1 MPKHLLVLADGTE
14 IGSGQVGDNAVRSVS
29 YTQTVADDTDLA
41 PGAACACKLEI
52 ELWVQPGHALHI
64 TSGTEMTC
72 YRLDA
77 AGGRE
82 KIGVFRAVKPTKAS
96 RNTYKVYAYDAVSR
110 LDGIQSTWLRS
121 IQGQFPMSLWAFAQ
135 AVAARCGVTIANT
148 ALPAN
153 GSYQVQAFYADD
165 LTGRQLL
172 AWVAQAAGCFLR
184 ANADGALEFGWYKDR
199 RDIVIGPGEGA
210 AASTLLA
217 DSTGALLQ
225 DAEEY
230 YLLAAAAADADGVT
244 PYYDGTLSYED
255 YTCATIDKV
264 QIRQSSDDVGVVFPA
279 DEAGTN
285 ALTIEGN
292 LLLTTSTDAALR
304 PVAQALYAQM
314 QSVEYTPCTVRI
326 PAAQAAALGLGA
338 GQIVRVQ
345 DARGR
350 VFDTWIMTATW
361 GANGV
366 TLESTGN
373 ASRDGSAATNQQIY
387 KNLTGKMLE
396 ISASVDGLKIANRD
410 LQGNLAS
417 LELTVE
423 GIETNVQKQLDDM
436 TDYVD
441 EKTGE
446 IKDQAV
452 SEAVSSAMQQVD
464 ESLTFYPTKVEMQ
477 SAIEQS
483 ASEINLTVS
492 QKLTGYSTT
501 SQMQQYVNGQTSGIL
516 DDAKDYTDGQLKLY
530 PTTIEMNSAI
540 EQSAASIRLSVN
552 ETLTMYPSNTEME
565 DYVDGQLRD
574 YVTQVQMESAI
585 EQSADNINLSV
596 TQRLTSYSTTSQ
608 MQSYVQGQTSDTLDD
623 AKDYTDG
630 QVATRP
636 TTTTV
641 QNMIDIG
648 LEGITLSASTNG
660 TTSTITLKSGST
672 TITSAQI
679 KFTGLVTFTDLY
691 TSGKTQI
698 NADNI
703 TTGSVTTR
711 ITSATQ
717 GIGPGA
723 GATELEGG
731 VLTVKVSHSLVA
743 PNTPIFQMT
752 PIYSNGMYYEMLRFI
767 GDTPHEN
774 QITSL
779 YPGDNNFNITS
790 ENNGSQMGLVISMK
804 NVTTW
809 CPVVI
814 HGDTTVEKFHG
825 RVVEWRYVDSIG
837 TYVLCGPR
845 TDA

>member
-1 MPKHLLVLADGTE
+1 MSNAVPKHLLVLADGTE

-52 ELWVQPGHALHI
+52 ELWVQPGHALRI

-77 AGGRE
+77 AGGRK

-184 ANADGALEFGWYKDR
+184 ANADGALEFAWYADR

-314 QSVEYTPCTVRI
+314 QAVEYTPCTVRI

-350 VFDTWIMTATW
+350 VFDTWIMSATW

-396 ISASVDGLKIANRD
+396 IRTSVDGLELKASE
-410 LQGNLAS
+410 LQG
-417 LELTVE
+417 
-423 GIETNVQKQLDDM
+423 
-436 TDYVD
+436 
-441 EKTGE
+441 
-446 IKDQAV
+446 
-452 SEAVSSAMQQVD
+452 
-464 ESLTFYPTKVEMQ
+464 
-477 SAIEQS
+477 
-483 ASEINLTVS
+483 
-492 QKLTGYSTT
+492 
-501 SQMQQYVNGQTSGIL
+501 
-516 DDAKDYTDGQLKLY
+516 DYTELLI
-530 PTTIEMNSAI
+530 T
-540 EQSAASIRLSVN
+540 
-552 ETLTMYPSNTEME
+552 
-565 DYVDGQLRD
+565 VDG
-574 YVTQVQMESAI
+574 
-585 EQSADNINLSV
+585 
-596 TQRLTSYSTTSQ
+596 LTSTVAGKIDGEEAQ
-608 MQSYVQGQTSDTLDD
+608 VLIDQSLD
-623 AKDYTDG
+623 
-630 QVATRP
+630 
-636 TTTTV
+636 
-641 QNMIDIG
+641 
-648 LEGITLSASTNG
+648 GITLSAANGSESSTL
-660 TTSTITLKSGST
+660 TLKYGST
-672 TITSAQI
+672 TLASAQI
-679 KFTGLVTFTDLY
+679 TFSGLVEFVTQSDLSTAGQTTINGGNINTGTISSQDGSMRIELNNSKIFVGSGDFQVGNDNAFTEFESGAIRVWRSGKDLAGISANY
-691 TSGKTQI
+691 TSLWNVDLALFYAQTGVSALGYVDDAGGEHPYIISDPGELFSNGKNGYQAVI
-698 NADNI
+698 DCNGYC
-703 TTGSVTTR
+703 TGTFESKIIRANTR
-711 ITSATQ
+711 IY
-717 GIGPGA
+717 
-723 GATELEGG
+723 LENTVPNMYDIQMYGVADDNGSLCVDRSIYSLGG
-731 VLTVKVSHSLVA
+731 VFGQNIQALSVASAAPLSYAAAAGDYGILSMASVSSLTPYLMDVGSAVLDETGECLIVQPAAFAAAADDTAEPVWLVTGECACTVSKQGRGAIVRGEPHARIDWVCLLPPAGYAADYAVPAATIKVEER
-743 PNTPIFQMT
+743 I
-752 PIYSNGMYYEMLRFI
+752 
-767 GDTPHEN
+767 
-774 QITSL
+774 
-779 YPGDNNFNITS
+779 
-790 ENNGSQMGLVISMK
+790 
-804 NVTTW
+804 
-809 CPVVI
+809 
-814 HGDTTVEKFHG
+814 
-825 RVVEWRYVDSIG
+825 
-837 TYVLCGPR
+837 
-845 TDA
+845 

>member
-14 IGSGQVGDNAVRSVS
+14 IGSGQVGDNAIRSVS

-52 ELWVQPGHALHI
+52 ELWVQPGHALRI

-121 IQGQFPMSLWAFAQ
+121 IQGQFPMSLWAFARL
-135 AVAARCGVTIANT
+135 VAQRCGVTIAND
-148 ALPAN
+148 ALPRSGA
-153 GSYQVQAFYADD
+153 YQVQAFYADD

-172 AWVAQAAGCFLR
+172 SWVAQAAGCFLR
-184 ANADGALEFGWYKDR
+184 ANADGALEFAWYADR

-279 DEAGTN
+279 GETGTN

-396 ISASVDGLKIANRD
+396 IRTSVDGLELKASE
-410 LQGNLAS
+410 LQGDYTELLLEVEGISATVSAQDGRLAT
-417 LELTVE
+417 LELTVD
-423 GIETNVQKQLDDM
+423 GIET
-436 TDYVD
+436 
-441 EKTGE
+441 
-446 IKDQAV
+446 
-452 SEAVSSAMQQVD
+452 
-464 ESLTFYPTKVEMQ
+464 
-477 SAIEQS
+477 
-483 ASEINLTVS
+483 TVS
-492 QKLTGYSTT
+492 GKIDGNQA
-501 SQMQQYVNGQTSGIL
+501 QTLINQSL
-516 DDAKDYTDGQLKLY
+516 D
-530 PTTIEMNSAI
+530 S
-540 EQSAASIRLSVN
+540 
-552 ETLTMYPSNTEME
+552 
-565 DYVDGQLRD
+565 
-574 YVTQVQMESAI
+574 
-585 EQSADNINLSV
+585 
-596 TQRLTSYSTTSQ
+596 
-608 MQSYVQGQTSDTLDD
+608 
-623 AKDYTDG
+623 
-630 QVATRP
+630 
-636 TTTTV
+636 
-641 QNMIDIG
+641 
-648 LEGITLSASTNG
+648 ITLSAANGSESSTL
-660 TTSTITLKSGST
+660 TLKYGST
-672 TITSAQI
+672 TLASAQI
-679 KFTGLVTFTDLY
+679 TFSGLVNFVTQSDLSTAGQTTINGGNIKTGVIDS
-691 TSGKTQI
+691 TSGYTHLDLAAGIFRVGVSTTDRVEITPEGIVWYAGDNVYGQLSHGRIRTEDTHLWITSDSRYQMLGWMHEDTGDYQCLEVEQVDNAVSVPNRLNVNGVCSVRSLTAWDGKDRVVQTDHWGNRAIAAMESPEPMFFDAGSGEIDETGVCYIEI
-698 NADNI
+698 NPI
-703 TTGSVTTR
+703 YGET
-711 ITSATQ
+711 TSATVVRRWYVTPTSDGALWVDKQ
-717 GIGPGA
+717 PWGAIVHGAPGMTFDWMVGSIQRGYEGIYA
-723 GATELEGG
+723 EVNTDNY
-731 VLTVKVSHSLVA
+731 
-743 PNTPIFQMT
+743 PNVH
-752 PIYSNGMYYEMLRFI
+752 YK
-767 GDTPHEN
+767 
-774 QITSL
+774 
-779 YPGDNNFNITS
+779 PGD
-790 ENNGSQMGLVISMK
+790 GLNDAVLRGAFDPMADA
-804 NVTTW
+804 VT
-809 CPVVI
+809 
-814 HGDTTVEKFHG
+814 DYLDE
-825 RVVEWRYVDSIG
+825 
-837 TYVLCGPR
+837 
-845 TDA
+845 TDYNAILREAV

>member
-14 IGSGQVGDNAVRSVS
+14 IGSGQVGDNAIRSVS

-52 ELWVQPGHALHI
+52 ELWVQPGHALRI

-279 DEAGTN
+279 GETGTN

-314 QSVEYTPCTVRI
+314 QAVEYTPCTVRI

-361 GANGV
+361 SANGV

-396 ISASVDGLKIANRD
+396 IRTSVDGLELKASE
-410 LQGNLAS
+410 LQGAYTELLIEVEGISATVSAQDGRLAT
-417 LELTVE
+417 LELTVD
-423 GIETNVQKQLDDM
+423 GIET
-436 TDYVD
+436 
-441 EKTGE
+441 
-446 IKDQAV
+446 
-452 SEAVSSAMQQVD
+452 
-464 ESLTFYPTKVEMQ
+464 
-477 SAIEQS
+477 
-483 ASEINLTVS
+483 TVS
-492 QKLTGYSTT
+492 GKIDGNQAQTLINQSLDSITLYAA
-501 SQMQQYVNGQTSGIL
+501 NGS
-516 DDAKDYTDGQLKLY
+516 
-530 PTTIEMNSAI
+530 ES
-540 EQSAASIRLSVN
+540 S
-552 ETLTMYPSNTEME
+552 TLT
-565 DYVDGQLRD
+565 
-574 YVTQVQMESAI
+574 
-585 EQSADNINLSV
+585 
-596 TQRLTSYSTTSQ
+596 
-608 MQSYVQGQTSDTLDD
+608 
-623 AKDYTDG
+623 
-630 QVATRP
+630 
-636 TTTTV
+636 
-641 QNMIDIG
+641 
-648 LEGITLSASTNG
+648 
-660 TTSTITLKSGST
+660 LKYGST
-672 TITSAQI
+672 TLASAQI
-679 KFTGLVTFTDLY
+679 TFSGLVNFVTQSDLSTAGQTTINGGNIKTGVIDS
-691 TSGKTQI
+691 TSGYTHLDLAAGIFRVGVSTTDRVEITPEGIVWYAGDSVYGQLAHGRIRTEDTHLWITSDSRYQMLGWMHEDTGDYQCLEVEQVDNAVSVPNRLNVGGVCSVRSLTAWDGKDRVVQTDHWGNRAIAAMESPEPMFFDAGSGEIDVTGVCYIEI
-698 NADNI
+698 NPIYGA
-703 TTGSVTTR
+703 T
-711 ITSATQ
+711 TSATVERRWYVTPTSAGSALWVEKTVLGAIVHGEPGMTFDWMVGSIQ
-717 GIGPGA
+717 RGYEGIYA
-723 GATELEGG
+723 EVNTDNY
-731 VLTVKVSHSLVA
+731 
-743 PNTPIFQMT
+743 PNVH
-752 PIYSNGMYYEMLRFI
+752 YK
-767 GDTPHEN
+767 
-774 QITSL
+774 
-779 YPGDNNFNITS
+779 PGD
-790 ENNGSQMGLVISMK
+790 GLNDAVLRGVFDPMADA
-804 NVTTW
+804 VT
-809 CPVVI
+809 
-814 HGDTTVEKFHG
+814 DYLDE
-825 RVVEWRYVDSIG
+825 
-837 TYVLCGPR
+837 
-845 TDA
+845 TDYNAILREAV

>member
-1 MPKHLLVLADGTE
+1 
-14 IGSGQVGDNAVRSVS
+14 
-29 YTQTVADDTDLA
+29 
-41 PGAACACKLEI
+41 
-52 ELWVQPGHALHI
+52 
-64 TSGTEMTC
+64 MTC

-225 DAEEY
+225 DADGY

-350 VFDTWIMTATW
+350 VFDTWIMSASW
-361 GANGV
+361 SADGV

-396 ISASVDGLKIANRD
+396 IRTSVDGLELKASE
-410 LQGNLAS
+410 LQGDYTELLLEVEGISATVSAQDGRLAT
-417 LELTVE
+417 LELTVD
-423 GIETNVQKQLDDM
+423 GIET
-436 TDYVD
+436 
-441 EKTGE
+441 
-446 IKDQAV
+446 
-452 SEAVSSAMQQVD
+452 
-464 ESLTFYPTKVEMQ
+464 
-477 SAIEQS
+477 
-483 ASEINLTVS
+483 TVS
-492 QKLTGYSTT
+492 GKIDGNQA
-501 SQMQQYVNGQTSGIL
+501 QTLINQSL
-516 DDAKDYTDGQLKLY
+516 D
-530 PTTIEMNSAI
+530 S
-540 EQSAASIRLSVN
+540 
-552 ETLTMYPSNTEME
+552 
-565 DYVDGQLRD
+565 
-574 YVTQVQMESAI
+574 
-585 EQSADNINLSV
+585 
-596 TQRLTSYSTTSQ
+596 
-608 MQSYVQGQTSDTLDD
+608 
-623 AKDYTDG
+623 
-630 QVATRP
+630 
-636 TTTTV
+636 
-641 QNMIDIG
+641 
-648 LEGITLSASTNG
+648 ITLSAANGSESSTL
-660 TTSTITLKSGST
+660 TLKYGST
-672 TITSAQI
+672 TLASAQI
-679 KFTGLVTFTDLY
+679 TFSGLVNFVTQSDLSTAGQTTINGGNIKTGVIDS
-691 TSGKTQI
+691 TSGYTHLDLAAGIFRVGVSTTDRVEITPEGIVWYAGDNVYGQLSHGRIRTEDTHLWITSDSRYQMLGWMHEDTGDYQCLEVEQVDNAVSVPNRLNVGGVCSVRSLTAWDGKDRVVQTDHWGNRAIAAMESPEPMFFDAGSGVIDETGVCYIEI
-698 NADNI
+698 NPIYGA
-703 TTGSVTTR
+703 T
-711 ITSATQ
+711 TSATVERRWYVTPTSDGALWVDKQ
-717 GIGPGA
+717 PWGAIVHGAPGMTFDWMVGSIQRGYEGIYA
-723 GATELEGG
+723 EVNTDNY
-731 VLTVKVSHSLVA
+731 
-743 PNTPIFQMT
+743 PNVH
-752 PIYSNGMYYEMLRFI
+752 YK
-767 GDTPHEN
+767 
-774 QITSL
+774 
-779 YPGDNNFNITS
+779 PGD
-790 ENNGSQMGLVISMK
+790 GLNDAVLRGVFDPMADA
-804 NVTTW
+804 VT
-809 CPVVI
+809 
-814 HGDTTVEKFHG
+814 DYLDE
-825 RVVEWRYVDSIG
+825 
-837 TYVLCGPR
+837 
-845 TDA
+845 TDYNAILREAV

>member
-1 MPKHLLVLADGTE
+1 MSNAVPKHLLVLADGTE
-14 IGSGQVGDNAVRSVS
+14 IGSGQVGDNAIRSVS

-52 ELWVQPGHALHI
+52 ELWVQPGHALRI

-82 KIGVFRAVKPTKAS
+82 KIGVFRAVKPTKDS

-184 ANADGALEFGWYKDR
+184 ANADGALEFAWYADR

-230 YLLAAAAADADGVT
+230 YLLAAAAADTDGVT

-314 QSVEYTPCTVRI
+314 QAVEYTPCTVRI

-350 VFDTWIMTATW
+350 VFDTWIMSATW

-396 ISASVDGLKIANRD
+396 LRTSVDGLELKASE
-410 LQGNLAS
+410 LQGAYT
-417 LELTVE
+417 ELLIT
-423 GIETNVQKQLDDM
+423 
-436 TDYVD
+436 
-441 EKTGE
+441 
-446 IKDQAV
+446 
-452 SEAVSSAMQQVD
+452 
-464 ESLTFYPTKVEMQ
+464 
-477 SAIEQS
+477 
-483 ASEINLTVS
+483 
-492 QKLTGYSTT
+492 
-501 SQMQQYVNGQTSGIL
+501 
-516 DDAKDYTDGQLKLY
+516 
-530 PTTIEMNSAI
+530 
-540 EQSAASIRLSVN
+540 
-552 ETLTMYPSNTEME
+552 
-565 DYVDGQLRD
+565 VDG
-574 YVTQVQMESAI
+574 
-585 EQSADNINLSV
+585 
-596 TQRLTSYSTTSQ
+596 LTSTVAGKIDGEEAQ
-608 MQSYVQGQTSDTLDD
+608 VLIDQSLD
-623 AKDYTDG
+623 
-630 QVATRP
+630 
-636 TTTTV
+636 
-641 QNMIDIG
+641 
-648 LEGITLSASTNG
+648 GITLSAANGSESSTL
-660 TTSTITLKSGST
+660 TLKYGST
-672 TITSAQI
+672 TLASAQI
-679 KFTGLVTFTDLY
+679 TFSGLVNFVTQSDLSTAGQTTINGGNIKTGVIDS
-691 TSGKTQI
+691 TSGYTHLDLAAGIFRVGVSTTDRVEI
-698 NADNI
+698 NPEGIVWYAGDNVYGQLSHGRIRTEDTHLWI
-703 TTGSVTTR
+703 TSDSRYQMRGGMHEDTGDYQCLEVEQVDNAVSVPNRLNVGGVCSVRSLTAWDGKDRVVQTDHWGNR
-711 ITSATQ
+711 AIAAMESPEPMFFDAGSGEIDVTGVCCIEINPIYSETTSATVERRWYVTQ
-717 GIGPGA
+717 TSAGSALWVEKQPWGAIVHGTPGMTFDWMVGSIQRGYEGIYA
-723 GATELEGG
+723 EVNTDNY
-731 VLTVKVSHSLVA
+731 
-743 PNTPIFQMT
+743 PNVH
-752 PIYSNGMYYEMLRFI
+752 YK
-767 GDTPHEN
+767 
-774 QITSL
+774 
-779 YPGDNNFNITS
+779 PGD
-790 ENNGSQMGLVISMK
+790 GLNDAVLRGVFDPMADA
-804 NVTTW
+804 VT
-809 CPVVI
+809 
-814 HGDTTVEKFHG
+814 DYLDE
-825 RVVEWRYVDSIG
+825 
-837 TYVLCGPR
+837 
-845 TDA
+845 TDYNAILREAFSA